1 MVTEQVSISEN
12 SDIESEKY
20 IQKNIQNAKESFQ
33 DSDIISKK
41 VLECRYLLVQ
51 K

>member
-20 IQKNIQNAKESFQ
+20 IQKIYRNHQNHFMM
-33 DSDIISKK
+33 
-41 VLECRYLLVQ
+41 VN
-51 K
+51 

>member
-20 IQKNIQNAKESFQ
+20 IQKIYRTQKNH
-33 DSDIISKK
+33 SKI
-41 VLECRYLLVQ
+41 VI
-51 K
+51 